1 MHERMSALRSEKE
14 KNETEKPLG
23 PSPLTMPADC
33 LRKASLAL
41 TLSVLRGHAVH
52 ATILG
57 QALLQV
63 RQDLREMDG
72 RTTEMNLL
80 LDVVTIYSRRSRF
93 LCMETHLSRS
103 VSQGHVLSFAAHEA
117 RR

>member
-1 MHERMSALRSEKE
+1 MSALRSEKE

-23 PSPLTMPADC
+23 PSPLTMPADY
-33 LRKASLAL
+33 LRQASPAL
-41 TLSVLRGHAVH
+41 TLSVLLGRAVY
-52 ATILG
+52 AAILC

-63 RQDLREMDG
+63 CQDLWEMEG

-93 LCMETHLSRS
+93 LCTETHLSRS
-103 VSQGHVLSFAAHEA
+103 VSQEHILSFAAHKA